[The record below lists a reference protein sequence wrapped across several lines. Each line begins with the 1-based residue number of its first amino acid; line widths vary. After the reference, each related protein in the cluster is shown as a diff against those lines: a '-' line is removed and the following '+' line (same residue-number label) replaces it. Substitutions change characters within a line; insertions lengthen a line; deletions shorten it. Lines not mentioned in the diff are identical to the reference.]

1 MRLDFLV
8 MGAQKSG
15 TTALAYFLMQHP
27 EIYIP
32 AEKEMHFFDDD
43 AFFKSCGSVDYTE
56 YHKDFDAPPGAR
68 VVGEATPIYMYWRPA
83 TERIKQYSPSI
94 KMIFILRNPI
104 DRAYSH
110 YRWLQKVMRNESL
123 PFSVAIRLERIRRLR
138 RFPRQTRKYSYIDRG
153 YYARQIKRLLQY
165 FSLSQ
170 MLFIKTEDLRDNHE
184 STLYRVFDFLGV
196 SRISYIKP
204 AIVND
209 NQYPPMSESDRMYL
223 SKKFEKDIKDL
234 EKLLA
239 WDCSGWLTTRLLSAS
254 SSEEE
259 CSRVAEEI

>member
-32 AEKEMHFFDDD
+32 EDKEIHFFDYEPH
-43 AFFKSCGSVDYTE
+43 FEHRGPVDYTKYHE
-56 YHKDFDAPPGAR
+56 YFDVPSGAR

-83 TERIKQYSPSI
+83 RERIKQYNPSI
-94 KMIFILRNPI
+94 KMVFILRNPI

-110 YRWLQKVMRNESL
+110 FRWFQRMTGKQGSN
-123 PFSVAIRLERIRRLR
+123 FSVALRLERIRRLR
-138 RFPRQTRKYSYIDRG
+138 AYPRQTRQYSYIDRG
-153 YYARQIKRLLQY
+153 YYARQIRRLLEQ
-165 FSLSQ
+165 FSASQ

-196 SRISYIKP
+196 SRVSNIEP
-204 AIVND
+204 ARVND

-223 SKKFEKDIKDL
+223 LKKFEKDIRDL
-234 EKLLA
+234 EKLLS
-239 WDCSGWLTTRLLSAS
+239 WDCSDWLTPPQ
-254 SSEEE
+254 
-259 CSRVAEEI
+259 